1 MKIEKLYYFLSV
13 AKHLNFTRA
22 AQECHIAQPAISEQI
37 SSLEKELGVQL
48 FERGAR
54 SIRLTAA
61 GEVRTSLQEKSLV
74 IGVNHFNLPRLLS
87 GAVRRLQERFP
98 SIRVEY
104 RTACAFAPE
113 TFSAEDGCDVVFTWG

>member
-22 AQECHIAQPAISEQI
+22 AQECHIAQPAISEQN

-61 GEVRTSLQEKSLV
+61 GEVFYQHISRFVQNYEQSLQRGAHLAAGEKP
-74 IGVNHFNLPRLLS
+74 GD
-87 GAVRRLQERFP
+87 RRQPL
-98 SIRVEY
+98 
-104 RTACAFAPE
+104 
-113 TFSAEDGCDVVFTWG
+113 